1 MTKLV
6 PLLVA
11 IVAGCGAA
19 ALLAAQDGSV
29 RITAARANI
38 RVEARDT
45 APVVAQ
51 LPAGTDLVLKA
62 IEGDWFRV
70 QLPAD
75 SRLGGVR
82 VEAYVSRKVARLVTP
97 IGPAS
102 ASGAAG
108 AAPAPGAP
116 STGMSVALKTSEA
129 AEAAWLTPET
139 ARVRMALARVESI
152 RGLSSLLTAEDP
164 PAPTPATS
172 VTFAWVLP
180 AASSRL
186 VVSDWRPT
194 FVVQYTAVPGAIAA
208 ADLVPD
214 LVRLVPTIAGVRIIG
229 AITGASDLP
238 SGTEAAWEVMRDWR
252 HESLRPT
259 VQVGEPGTALVQ
271 PRSPLEP
278 GEYAVVLRPNRPVK
292 VAPSAVFTGPAFLT
306 VWTFSVR

>member
-75 SRLGGVR
+75 PRLGGVR

-97 IGPAS
+97 LGPAS
-102 ASGAAG
+102 AAGGAG
-108 AAPAPGAP
+108 TAPVPGAP
-116 STGMSVALKTSEA
+116 STGMSVALKTTQA
-129 AEAAWLTPET
+129 TEAAWL
-139 ARVRMALARVESI
+139 AAASALVRMVVAR
-152 RGLSSLLTAEDP
+152 
-164 PAPTPATS
+164 
-172 VTFAWVLP
+172 F
-180 AASSRL
+180 
-186 VVSDWRPT
+186 
-194 FVVQYTAVPGAIAA
+194 
-208 ADLVPD
+208 
-214 LVRLVPTIAGVRIIG
+214 
-229 AITGASDLP
+229 
-238 SGTEAAWEVMRDWR
+238 
-252 HESLRPT
+252 
-259 VQVGEPGTALVQ
+259 
-271 PRSPLEP
+271 
-278 GEYAVVLRPNRPVK
+278 
-292 VAPSAVFTGPAFLT
+292 
-306 VWTFSVR
+306 